1 MPKQLTK
8 YELCDKLTRKS
19 AVDLQQFTFYFNK
32 VSSVSVGTEFSVV
45 LQEPRP
51 SQTKYNRI
59 WITCLL
65 ILHNATDGL
74 CNSFEAFL
82 TLEIH

>member
-51 SQTKYNRI
+51 SQTKHNRI

-65 ILHNATDGL
+65 ILHNATDDFVTVL
-74 CNSFEAFL
+74 RLFL
-82 TLEIH
+82 H

>member
-65 ILHNATDGL
+65 ILRNATDDFVTVL
-74 CNSFEAFL
+74 RLFL
-82 TLEIH
+82 H